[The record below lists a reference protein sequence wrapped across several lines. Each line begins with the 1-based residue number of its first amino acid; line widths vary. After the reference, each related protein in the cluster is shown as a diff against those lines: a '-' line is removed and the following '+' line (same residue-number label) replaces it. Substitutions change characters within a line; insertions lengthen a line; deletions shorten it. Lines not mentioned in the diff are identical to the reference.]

1 MENMSSN
8 ADPSVHQEFEKQLI
22 AHVERLLA
30 DDRLRIDTTR
40 GRRSVVS
47 LRRTVTMK
55 DREVDLIRLMSDMGF
70 SDREKR
76 SQMPIGRTMTINL
89 SRDFLFVFR
98 KVVGRLR
105 IISLPPWKELL
116 QGKEPPPMGMT
127 ELRAA
132 MTAHND
138 HADVPTTVV
147 AMSTSGFTLEAH
159 ELAERRADRTL
170 ILVEPNQ
177 KGGWTVTGP
186 AELKA
191 LTDLFD
197 LERDADK
204 RERVHEAIESR
215 RAELLAGGIS
225 ADKLAAATHLPL
237 QLVEEELKS
246 YAAQADG
253 LKARRLDGNVVLF
266 RSGSAAAPAN
276 SGGFEMPFM
285 QRVKALFSGKGDNE
299 KKIALLSE
307 RRATLSI
314 QRDRAFEEMGVLE
327 SREVELRQ
335 QFKDTTSSITRR
347 RLTSQLVQLR
357 KDLERRQ
364 QLLGM
369 LNQQINVV
377 STHLHNL
384 ELVQQGQSASLPD
397 SEELAN
403 DAAAAEAVLAELQAD
418 GELAGSI
425 GTIAG
430 TGMSEEEQ
438 ALYEELE
445 RESGGPVK
453 AKSPPIASTKTSAQ
467 TSAEP
472 EVREAPR
479 AAQPKRQLG
488 EAEPG

>member
-1 MENMSSN
+1 MENMSIS
-8 ADPSVHQEFEKQLI
+8 ADPSLHQEHEKQLI

-55 DREVDLIRLMSDMGF
+55 DREVDLIRLMSDLGL
-70 SDREKR
+70 SDRAQR
-76 SQMPIGRTMTINL
+76 SQMPIGRSMTINL
-89 SRDFLFVFR
+89 SRDFLFLFR

-105 IISLPPWKELL
+105 IVCLPPWQDLL
-116 QGKEPPPMGMT
+116 QGNEPAPMGSK

-138 HADVPTTVV
+138 HADVPTTIV

-170 ILVEPNQ
+170 ILIEPNQ

-197 LERDADK
+197 PERDADK

-215 RAELLAGGIS
+215 RAELLSGGIS
-225 ADKLAAATHLPL
+225 ADKLASATHLPL

-246 YAAQADG
+246 YAAETDG
-253 LKARRLDGNVVLF
+253 LMARRLNGNVVLF
-266 RSGSAAAPAN
+266 RNGSASAPAN

-307 RRATLSI
+307 RRAGLSI

-335 QFKDTTSSITRR
+335 QFKDTASSITRR

-425 GTIAG
+425 GAVAG
-430 TGMSEEEQ
+430 AGMSDEEQ

-445 RESGGPVK
+445 REAGGPAK
-453 AKSPPIASTKTSAQ
+453 AKPSPIASAKTITQ
-467 TSAEP
+467 TPAEP
-472 EVREAPR
+472 EAPEAP
-479 AAQPKRQLG
+479 QPKRQLG